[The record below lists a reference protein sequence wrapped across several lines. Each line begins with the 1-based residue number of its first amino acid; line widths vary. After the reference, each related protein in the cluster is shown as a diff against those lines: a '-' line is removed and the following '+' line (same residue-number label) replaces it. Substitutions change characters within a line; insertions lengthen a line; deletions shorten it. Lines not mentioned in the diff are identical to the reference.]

1 MVRRP
6 PFRRGATI
14 AIHLLSGHLAGPGRR
29 AHDSDRWGIFLL
41 EPPMVD
47 WDGRRAPRDR
57 QVLGV
62 LAVQRGQVVM
72 PDQVADAVWGDHPPT
87 SWPNQVQICVG
98 RLCKA
103 LGATA
108 IDMSS
113 GGYRVTLGGDEVVL
127 DRFEQLVAQ
136 GRASAA
142 AGDPERAVTA
152 FSRGWACGGGGP
164 STSSTAGSRRAT
176 RRRGWRNCT
185 AASEEVLA
193 TRLATGEGAAA
204 AEPLVAAGL
213 TG

>member
-1 MVRRP
+1 
-6 PFRRGATI
+6 
-14 AIHLLSGHLAGPGRR
+14 
-29 AHDSDRWGIFLL
+29 
-41 EPPMVD
+41 MVD
-47 WDGRRAPRDR
+47 WDGRLAPRDR
-57 QVLGV
+57 KVLGV

-87 SWPNQVQICVG
+87 SWPTQVQICVG

-108 IDMSS
+108 IDTSS
-113 GGYRVTLGGDEVVL
+113 GGYRVTLGGDEVDL

-152 FSRGWACGGGGP
+152 FSRALGLWRGRPFNELDGWEPA
-164 STSSTAGSRRAT
+164 
-176 RRRGWRNCT
+176 RNE
-185 AASEEVLA
+185 AARLEELHRSVEEEVLA